1 MGRLRWVGLITA
13 GLALA
18 VGGLGSG
25 CGALPSAS
33 DASSALEGPIAVRSP
48 SQVVWGQRSGV
59 PFVWALA
66 PGTRD
71 LSLHIGP
78 VPVASPSA
86 ALRTLMD
93 AAERIRQLRFRRPLT
108 TKPLTDAT
116 LRQLLESE
124 RKEQARRY
132 QASEKILQLLG
143 LLEARQSLWPLLES
157 LYQEQVVGVYD
168 PRSRALFWRQDTLGL
183 TERLIIVHELS
194 HALVDQN
201 FDLVPYLYGREV
213 QQDGEARMARQAVA
227 EGDATLVM
235 LQYQMEAMGLDTTSL
250 ADLLEADPEAMD
262 QLLEAFTDLPI
273 GDARYP
279 PWLVRLFVAPYIDG
293 LRLVLAVFRRDGWT
307 GVNGLY
313 RRPPAD
319 TSQLLHPER
328 YFQDRS
334 GRPVPPPT
342 PTDGKVFD
350 RDRMGELSWLIWLEH
365 FTDQPT
371 AARAADGWDGD
382 MSVLVQTGRQGW
394 EWQAATRWASERD
407 AQEFEQAV
415 RQAMDRRAR
424 VDRLLPVR
432 WDIRRES
439 RTVYFRVVT
448 P

>member
-1 MGRLRWVGLITA
+1 MRRSRWVGLIVV

-18 VGGLGSG
+18 VGGFGSG
-25 CGALPSAS
+25 YGALPSAS
-33 DASSALEGPIAVRSP
+33 DASSALGGQIAIRRSP
-48 SQVVWGQRSGV
+48 FAIH
-59 PFVWALA
+59 P
-66 PGTRD
+66 
-71 LSLHIGP
+71 LHIGP
-78 VPVASPSA
+78 APVASSSPE
-86 ALRTLMD
+86 ALRPLMD
-93 AAERIRQLRFRRPLT
+93 AAERIRQLRFRRLLT

-132 QASEKILQLLG
+132 EASEKILQLLG
-143 LLEARQSLWPLLES
+143 LLEARQSLWPLVES
-157 LYQEQVVGVYD
+157 LYREQVVGVYD

-235 LQYQMEAMGLDTTSL
+235 LQYQMETMGLDTTNL
-250 ADLLEADPEAMD
+250 AELLEADPEAMD
-262 QLLEAFTDLPI
+262 QLLEAFADFPA

-293 LRLVLAVFRRDGWT
+293 LRLVLAAFRRDGWT

-328 YFQDRS
+328 YFQDRP

-342 PTDGKVFD
+342 PPPGRVLD
-350 RDRMGELSWLIWLEH
+350 RDRVGELSWLIWLEH
-365 FTDQPT
+365 FTDRPT
-371 AARAADGWDGD
+371 AARAADGWAGD
-382 MSVLVQTGRQGW
+382 MSVLVQQGPQSWRW
-394 EWQAATRWASERD
+394 EAVTRWESETD
-407 AQEFEQAV
+407 AREFEQAV

-424 VDRLLPVR
+424 ADRVLAVR
-432 WDIRRES
+432 WDVRRED
-439 RTVYFRVVT
+439 RTVHFWVAT